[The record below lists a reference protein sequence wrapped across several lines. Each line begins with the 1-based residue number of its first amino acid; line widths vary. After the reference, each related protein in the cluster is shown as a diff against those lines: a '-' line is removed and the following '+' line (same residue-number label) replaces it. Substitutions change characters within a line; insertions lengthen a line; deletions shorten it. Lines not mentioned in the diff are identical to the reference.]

1 MFSTGLAKSLAMK
14 IAPSNIFDLFLGY
27 FSSNY
32 FMYYRLSHD
41 QEATLD
47 SILEV
52 LERAAKLVHGKMT
65 TLLIDGADILTKHEE
80 GQAKRLANAG
90 ILKIVFISSKGSI
103 LQNFQE

>member
-1 MFSTGLAKSLAMK
+1 
-14 IAPSNIFDLFLGY
+14 
-27 FSSNY
+27 
-32 FMYYRLSHD
+32 MYYRLSHD

-80 GQAKRLANAG
+80 GHTFTHLAKRLANAG